1 MKQSLISKQ
10 TYVQSFEW
18 FKANYTSIQEKGVV
32 EKNDIQIHHLNFI
45 SLSEQIFPK
54 KQSYY
59 EPHLAKHQVNWD
71 NGLKLSEMRKVV
83 AISDA
88 EIQENREFQYIL
100 IKPNHL
106 EVINDVIILLHGLN
120 EKDWMKYLPWAEKL
134 VELTGKGV
142 LLFPLAFHINRS
154 AQDWTNTRLMNS
166 VSKERM
172 KSFQNLS
179 ESSFT
184 NAALSTRLH
193 FAPVRFFLSGLQ
205 TYQDITQLA
214 NYIRLGNH
222 SHISETAKVNFFG
235 YSAGAF
241 LSAIILMANRNN
253 LFDNSRA
260 VFFCGGAMLSRMHLA
275 SRYIMDNFA
284 YESLLNFYVDDFEK
298 TLSEDPKLQ
307 NLFNSTRYGGTYFQS
322 MLSEKDD
329 KFNQIRN
336 ERLAQIHQQIK
347 VFSLEKDT
355 IIPPREINQTL
366 NGNREQNLVDIQKLN
381 FPYPYTHM
389 NPFHFT
395 SKTKALVNHTFNKFF
410 EEVAEF
416 FL

>member
-1 MKQSLISKQ
+1 MTQ
-10 TYVQSFEW
+10 TSVTQQKYTESFEW
-18 FKANYTSIQEKGVV
+18 FKSNYDTIQKKTSLEKGQVRI
-32 EKNDIQIHHLNFI
+32 EYLDFI

-54 KQSYY
+54 NQSYY
-59 EPHLAKHQVNWD
+59 EPHLAQHQVNWD
-71 NGLKLSEMRKVV
+71 NGLRLSEMKKVV

-88 EIQENREFQYIL
+88 EIQENRDFQYIL
-100 IKPNHL
+100 MIPK
-106 EVINDVIILLHGLN
+106 EEKVIDEVIILLHGLN
-120 EKDWMKYLPWAEKL
+120 EKDWIKYLPWAEKL

-154 AQDWTNTRLMNS
+154 AQDWKNTRLMNS
-166 VSKERM
+166 VSKERI

-184 NAALSTRLH
+184 NSALSTRLH

-205 TYQDITQLA
+205 TYQDITQLIS
-214 NYIRLGNH
+214 YIRLGNH
-222 SHISETAKVNFFG
+222 PYISETAKVNFFG

-253 LFDNSRA
+253 LFNHSKA
-260 VFFCGGAMLSRMHLA
+260 VFFCGGAMLSRMHLT

-298 TLSEDPKLQ
+298 TLSEDSKLK

-322 MLSEKDD
+322 MLSEKDN

-336 ERLAQIHQQIK
+336 ERFSQIHHQIK
-347 VFSLEKDT
+347 VFSLEQDT
-355 IIPPREINQTL
+355 IIPSSEINKTL
-366 NGNREQNLVDIQKLN
+366 NGNRQDNLITIQELN
-381 FPYPYTHM
+381 FPYAYTHM

-395 SKTKALVNHTFNKFF
+395 SKNKDLVSQTFNTFF
-410 EEVAEF
+410 EEVADF